1 MALDKKHKAFR
12 FPKAMPIDA
21 NNVSFEP
28 AFARL
33 LVLVRTKGLPI
44 TTTTKATLHPEDL
57 VEIISQDKEHFQGIK
72 DDPQRNVYWSIG
84 SPATTTCLKVV
95 TPADPHRQHETHH
108 MSR

>member
-21 NNVSFEP
+21 NNVIFEQ

-44 TTTTKATLHPEDL
+44 TTTTKAIRTNAL
-57 VEIISQDKEHFQGIK
+57 VHLAMELFQ
-72 DDPQRNVYWSIG
+72 
-84 SPATTTCLKVV
+84 
-95 TPADPHRQHETHH
+95 
-108 MSR
+108 